1 MSRPKLYLPFSCV
14 VSDGPLSFPNCT
26 SVSGYPGPPPG
37 SRSGVSISFIANFL
51 GVRCQRVKTQ
61 TLQQQNSA
69 WLSRERR
76 VNFFQAFTSHP
87 PVTIIMPLRQRT
99 RFDSSRT
106 RSAHVK
112 SPTSSSSNQK
122 DSAAQ
127 AASKAKKTKG
137 ATAVPAKKK
146 AKADVAPPAT
156 KKAKGASVS
165 LASKKAP
172 ATALKKSSSKPN
184 TGVTAFGKA
193 AAKAS
198 AKASALK
205 KADEMQ
211 LEFAR
216 LQSIIDADSSSDES
230 EKNGDGDSDDDDDD
244 NDESGGDESDDDR
257 NPDIIAAKLASVEEE
272 LATTK
277 RLLKVKEAASR
288 SRKFRQTE
296 TVHDSSEDEEE
307 TDHFNLNSSP
317 VQRAYRN
324 ERPPSSHRG
333 EIRFEKNPSVSFGE
347 VPADGLSDAELGQ
360 LMRHREQLKQARIKQ
375 DGQRLRHAESSLAHI
390 VTPSKGT
397 QSNRE
402 YVYESSDDEQDEELV
417 NHTYGPQLE
426 CRGSTRGPR

>member
-1 MSRPKLYLPFSCV
+1 MPF
-14 VSDGPLSFPNCT
+14 
-26 SVSGYPGPPPG
+26 
-37 SRSGVSISFIANFL
+37 
-51 GVRCQRVKTQ
+51 
-61 TLQQQNSA
+61 
-69 WLSRERR
+69 
-76 VNFFQAFTSHP
+76 
-87 PVTIIMPLRQRT
+87 RQRT
-99 RFDSSRT
+99 RLDSSRT

-112 SPTSSSSNQK
+112 SPTSS
-122 DSAAQ
+122 AAQ
-127 AASKAKKTKG
+127 AATKTKKTKG
-137 ATAVPAKKK
+137 ATAASAKRK

-184 TGVTAFGKA
+184 TGITAFGKA

-230 EKNGDGDSDDDDDD
+230 EENGDGDSDDDDDD

-257 NPDIIAAKLASVEEE
+257 DPDIIAAKLASVEEE

-307 TDHFNLNSSP
+307 TDQFNLNSSP
-317 VQRAYRN
+317 VQRAYHN
-324 ERPPSSHRG
+324 ERPLSSHRG
-333 EIRFEKNPSVSFGE
+333 ETRFRKPPSVSFGE
-347 VPADGLSDAELGQ
+347 VSADDLSDAELGQ

-375 DGQRLRHAESSLAHI
+375 DGQRLRNAEPCLAHI
-390 VTPSKGT
+390 VTPNKGT
-397 QSNRE
+397 QGSRE
-402 YVYESSDDEQDEELV
+402 
-417 NHTYGPQLE
+417 
-426 CRGSTRGPR
+426 